1 MILCFYR
8 FHMSAVTKF
17 SGMISWSRATQLSLM
32 IYGSAVT
39 YRFLQF
45 CASTMTPFLLSIPEV
60 SWHSVFSDD
69 FKFYSESFFADD
81 LWISSDI
88 TFSTI
93 LCVGHDCIFA
103 IDLMHRS
110 WIHWRCQFHTSAVTQ
125 FLFMISRYT
134 MTLFSLMIYG
144 SAMT

>member
-17 SGMISWSRATQLSLM
+17 SGMISWSRVTQLSLI

-45 CASTMTPFLLSIPEV
+45 CESTMTPFLLSIPEV

-69 FKFYSESFFADD
+69 FKFYSESVFADY

-88 TFSTI
+88 AFLTI
-93 LCVGHDCIFA
+93 PCVGHDSIFA
-103 IDLMHRS
+103 IDLMRRS
-110 WIHWRCQFHTSAVTQ
+110 WIHGRCRFNTSAGTQ
-125 FLFMISRYT
+125 YSLTVSRSIG
-134 MTLFSLMIYG
+134 TLFSVTIYR
-144 SAMT
+144 SAFT